1 MQISTAVIA
10 PQELSATVAIT
21 APADALFTITSYDYD
36 TLVEVGPRTTYRRTP
51 AALVTPEDVLMDV
64 WGSATGL
71 VEAVTTRT
79 LASGRQRAYVRLRG
93 DSHATAYDAHDL
105 VNVYVESVSL

>member
-1 MQISTAVIA
+1 MTTIA
-10 PQELSATVAIT
+10 PVELSATVAIA
-21 APADALFTITSYDYD
+21 APADALFTVSAYDYD
-36 TLVEVGPRTTYRRTP
+36 TLVEIGPRTTYRRTP
-51 AALVTPEDVLMDV
+51 AAQVLVEDVLMDV

-79 LASGRQRAYVRLRG
+79 LSSGRQRAYIRLRG
-93 DSHATAYDAHDL
+93 SSHATAYDAHDL